1 MKAKWAKEVNLSLQ
15 SRLGNVNGTVLLGN
29 VNGTVLLNEER
40 DLNLKGRL
48 IYFFKQLLKTHI
60 DISSVSYEINFYE
73 ALFFYYHVDNTIFAN
88 GNGAEAGKLVNE
100 FLSVKRMIYKSF
112 NAMFHAGFYR
122 WREFFNR
129 ISCFRQIYGGLRD
142 ASHIL

>member
-1 MKAKWAKEVNLSLQ
+1 MNCPIPFKYITGQVYS
-15 SRLGNVNGTVLLGN
+15 
-29 VNGTVLLNEER
+29 VNGTVLLNEEG
-40 DLNLKGRL
+40 DLNLKWRP
-48 IYFFKQLLKTHI
+48 IYFFKQLLKIHI

-100 FLSVKRMIYKSF
+100 FLSVKRMIYQSF

-129 ISCFRQIYGGLRD
+129 ISCFRQIYKSELFH
-142 ASHIL
+142 SCQTSSWV

>member
-1 MKAKWAKEVNLSLQ
+1 MPFLKKLLKPQACELKLGAFYFLGYRNTKEKST
-15 SRLGNVNGTVLLGN
+15 RFP
-29 VNGTVLLNEER
+29 
-40 DLNLKGRL
+40 LKGRP
-48 IYFFKQLLKTHI
+48 IYFFKQLLKIHI

-88 GNGAEAGKLVNE
+88 GNGAEAGKLINE

-112 NAMFHAGFYR
+112 NAMFHAGVYR